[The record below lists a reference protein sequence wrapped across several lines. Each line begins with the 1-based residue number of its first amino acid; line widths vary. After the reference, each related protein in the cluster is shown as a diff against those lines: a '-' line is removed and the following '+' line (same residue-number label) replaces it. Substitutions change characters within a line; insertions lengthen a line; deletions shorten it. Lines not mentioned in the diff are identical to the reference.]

1 MRGDGERR
9 PLLGEREPETV
20 TAEMGGKTQGRWR
33 GKQWDPVLEASGNI
47 ENQKGG
53 NSEDNFSV
61 SG

>member
-1 MRGDGERR
+1 
-9 PLLGEREPETV
+9 LLGEREPETV